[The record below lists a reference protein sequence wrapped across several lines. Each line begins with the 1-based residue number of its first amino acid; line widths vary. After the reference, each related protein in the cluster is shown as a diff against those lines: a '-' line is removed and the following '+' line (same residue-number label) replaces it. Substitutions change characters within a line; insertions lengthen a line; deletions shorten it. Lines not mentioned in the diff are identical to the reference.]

1 MILRRSA
8 GRRLAL
14 RRRVGWRGTWVV
26 VLAAAVLGGCTGSG
40 GESAT
45 GSPLPADRWPA
56 EELAPATPIRV
67 GWVPDGY
74 TLDIA
79 EEGTRPP
86 LLSDDSSGTIDPSL
100 LLAPDDWDGSLG
112 DVIAVGAV
120 DCAGMQGGC
129 SQALEIGEAYAG
141 SEGVEVFELDGRPA
155 TYREATGP
163 SRSEGWPQVSVELD
177 DVDPERETA
186 DGDGPAWALR
196 VAAPSASRE
205 LLTEV
210 LAAASLDDDRL
221 PVLSD
226 VPDGWEVV
234 SRTTA
239 AQVDAADGHVV
250 RWQDGRVAADGYV
263 LTWFGPGASGPGARP
278 TRLTVVSVDGS
289 GSNLAALAALRGHAS
304 AVNRAIDHIEEVE
317 IGGRAGWLSE
327 GADSAGVVMALDGGG
342 VVVVNA
348 VGDDRLAMEDVR
360 RVAES
365 IEEIGGAAWQ
375 EQVEDLNGGPGL
387 HPDPARLELARGT
400 FEGTEWLVQ
409 GSRPDGPVDTDGV
422 AGVPGPSWPD
432 GCILLGDTRRVC
444 ESETTDGGPGALS
457 GRTYYGRDDSGAVTE
472 GPVFVLGLVGP
483 EVASV
488 RIERPGGAEVV
499 DTLALPDST
508 ARVYVVPFAVGEQ
521 GTPIV
526 HLDADGA
533 PLPG

>member
-1 MILRRSA
+1 
-8 GRRLAL
+8 
-14 RRRVGWRGTWVV
+14 

-45 GSPLPADRWPA
+45 GSPLPADRWPP
-56 EELAPATPIRV
+56 EELTPATPIRV

-100 LLAPDDWDGSLG
+100 LLAPVDWDGSL
-112 DVIAVGAV
+112 DAVVAVGAV

-129 SQALEIGEAYAG
+129 RQGLEIGEPYGGPA
-141 SEGVEVFELDGRPA
+141 EVEVFALDGREA

-163 SRSEGWPQVSVELD
+163 SHSEGWSQVSVELD

-196 VAAPSASRE
+196 VASPSASRD

-210 LAAASLDDDRL
+210 LAATSLDDDRL

-239 AQVDAADGHVV
+239 AQIDAADGHVV

-263 LTWFGPGASGPGARP
+263 LTWFGPGASGPGPRP

-289 GSNLAALAALRGHAS
+289 ATNLAALAALRGHAS
-304 AVNRAIDHIEEVE
+304 ATDRAIDHIEEVE
-317 IGGRAGWLSE
+317 IGGHPGWLSE
-327 GADSAGVVMALDGGG
+327 GADSTAVVMALDGGG

-348 VGDDRLAMEDVR
+348 VGDERPAVEDVR

-365 IEEIGGAAWQ
+365 IEEIGDDAW
-375 EQVEDLNGGPGL
+375 EELVDELNGGPGL
-387 HPDPARLELARGT
+387 HADPARLELARGT

-409 GSRPDGPVDTDGV
+409 GSRPDGPVDTEGV

-432 GCILLGDTRRVC
+432 DCILLGDGRRVC
-444 ESETTDGGPGALS
+444 VSQTTDGGPGALS
-457 GRTYYGRDDSGAVTE
+457 GRTYYGRGDGGAATE
-472 GPVFVLGLVGP
+472 GPVLVLGLVSP
-483 EVASV
+483 EVVSV
-488 RIERPGGAEVV
+488 RVERPGGAEVV
-499 DTLALPDST
+499 DTLPLPDST
-508 ARVYVVPFAVGEQ
+508 ARMYVVPFAVGAQ

-526 HLDADGA
+526 HLGADGA